1 MYRLIVPPQAKKELK
16 KIKKIYKAAV
26 RLAFAEIKEDFYIG
40 KPLTRDLTGRYS
52 YRVGIY
58 RIIYQVNQ
66 KDKVIYILT
75 AGHRSSV
82 YVK

>member
-1 MYRLIVPPQAKKELK
+1 MYRLIISPQAKKELK
-16 KIKKIYKAAV
+16 KIKKIYKTTV
-26 RLAFAEIKEDFYIG
+26 RLAFAEIKEDFSIG

-52 YRVGIY
+52 YQVGIY

-82 YVK
+82 YIK

>member
-1 MYRLIVPPQAKKELK
+1 MYRLIISPQAKKELK
-16 KIKKIYKAAV
+16 KIKKVYKAAV
-26 RLAFAEIKEDFYIG
+26 RLAFAEIKEDFSIG

-66 KDKVIYILT
+66 KDRVIDILT
-75 AGHRSSV
+75 AGHRSSI
-82 YVK
+82 YK

>member
-1 MYRLIVPPQAKKELK
+1 MYRLIISPQAKKELK
-16 KIKKIYKAAV
+16 KIKKTYTVAV
-26 RLAFAEIKEDFYIG
+26 RLAFAEIKEDFSIG

-52 YRVGIY
+52 YRVGTY

-66 KDKVIYILT
+66 KDHVIYILT

-82 YVK
+82 YEK